1 MKAITFND
9 EDRLAAYK
17 EAVPESK
24 IDAAL
29 EAYEQSCETTKFVTK
44 YNIPEDILFWGFG
57 VELRLINGSI
67 HSQEDLIK
75 VVDNMPEEEF
85 KAAMEQLEISY
96 SQGAAETAEG
106 M

>member
-1 MKAITFND
+1 MKQIIFN
-9 EDRLAAYK
+9 EENRLAAYK
-17 EAVPESK
+17 EAVPESR

-57 VELRLINGSI
+57 VELGLMDGSI

-85 KAAMEQLEISY
+85 KAAMEQLEIDY
-96 SQGAAETAEG
+96 SQDAAETAEG